1 MLSYNKNDH
10 TKGFD
15 TNILNNND
23 NEFEK
28 LLTELKFK
36 YYQNH
41 GFHKTKQDFT
51 KSNTLSIFHTNI
63 SYININDENPET
75 LSIIYLDHKFDVIAL
90 SETRTPKN

>member
-23 NEFEK
+23 NEFAK

-36 YYQNH
+36 YYQNY
-41 GFHKTKQDFT
+41 GFHKLKQDFT
-51 KSNTLSIFHTNI
+51 KSNYLSIFQTNK
-63 SYININDENPET
+63 SYINVNHGNPET
-75 LSIIYLDHKFDVIAL
+75 LLIKL
-90 SETRTPKN
+90 SRPQI